1 MTPAS
6 PGEAGFA
13 GRSPERM
20 RLPARRITRTR
31 LIKFVPPGQDRSAP
45 GFALHIAAGFLPGG
59 PMPGGARLLEVFL
72 HDANNRGSERD
83 FLLDDLGVL
92 ISLLLQL
99 GITPT
104 GLRRHLAAPIGANL
118 GGEHVEQAPSVSGA
132 IVDAL
137 IEMQDDFLDE
147 QGAATCDG

>member
-13 GRSPERM
+13 GRSPARM
-20 RLPARRITRTR
+20 RLPARRDTRTR
-31 LIKFVPPGQDRSAP
+31 LINFVPPGQDRSAP
-45 GFALHIAAGFLPGG
+45 GFALQIAAGFLPGG
-59 PMPGGARLLEVFL
+59 AMTGGGRLLEVFL
-72 HDANNRGSERD
+72 HDENNRGSERD

-104 GLRRHLAAPIGANL
+104 GLRRHLAAPIGAII
-118 GGEHVEQAPSVSGA
+118 GGENVEQAPSVSGA
-132 IVDAL
+132 VVDAL
-137 IEMQDDFLDE
+137 IEMQNDYLDE
-147 QGAATCDG
+147 QREGTAT